1 MFNSSEIKARF
12 EAALDS
18 FIQKIKSD
26 TNILSVILCGSL
38 ANDTVWEKSDMDVYA
53 LVKEM
58 KLPTKSFCIEEDGLI
73 INVNLQSEFDFKR
86 SLERSIGGGW
96 NFSMFS
102 QARVVYS
109 RDDSLRDFL
118 EDFQKMGA
126 DDRALAF
133 FQAATY
139 LIGIMEKIE
148 KWITV
153 KDDSQYAQLWTLKAA
168 EQYANM
174 RLILDNKPP
183 SREALLKVMEYAPE
197 SIKHLYERPLQGLMS
212 REEVWDVLGA
222 HRQFL
227 EENIDL
233 LKQPAARYMSD
244 GEVRTVTNLTKHF
257 RMDSHGLYHIFDFLE
272 EMGVVARV
280 TETVRITPK
289 SRRDVEE
296 VAFIYIENME
306 VPSWYEAQ

>member
-1 MFNSSEIKARF
+1 MFNSIEIKARF

-18 FIQKIKSD
+18 FINKIKSD
-26 TNILSVILCGSL
+26 TNILAVIIAGSL

-53 LVKEM
+53 LVKDM
-58 KLPTKSFCIEEDGLI
+58 KLSTRSFCIEEDGLI

-86 SLERSIGGGW
+86 GLERSIGGGW
-96 NFSMFS
+96 QFSMFAK
-102 QARVVYS
+102 ARVVYS
-109 RDDSLRDFL
+109 RDNSLQDFL
-118 EDFQKMGA
+118 QDFQRMGA

-133 FQAATY
+133 FHAATE

-148 KWITV
+148 KWLTV
-153 KDDSQYAQLWTLKAA
+153 KDDPQYAQLWSLKAA

-183 SREALLKVMEYAPE
+183 SREALLKVMEYAPD
-197 SIKHLYERPLQGLMS
+197 SIKYLYERPLQGIMT
-212 REEVWDVLGA
+212 REEVWDVLKI

-227 EENIDL
+227 EENLDL
-233 LKQPAARYMSD
+233 LKQPVIGYMAD
-244 GEVRTVTNLTKHF
+244 NEIRTVTTLVKHF

-272 EMGVVARV
+272 EMGIVARV

-289 SRRDVEE
+289 SRREVEE
-296 VAFIYIENME
+296 VAFIYIENTE
-306 VPSWYEAQ
+306 EPKW